1 MSVPPSRI
9 QEARRRAGDA
19 KRTALVLAAA
29 GFLAV
34 VLLARESHP
43 AGSASA
49 GSGTSANAPTSRA
62 GDDFDFGSGSLSPSN
77 ATPHVQT
84 STS

>member
-1 MSVPPSRI
+1 VNDSPSRI
-9 QEARRRAGDA
+9 QVARRRAADA

-43 AGSASA
+43 ASSST
-49 GSGTSANAPTSRA
+49 GSGASSNAPASR
-62 GDDFDFGSGSLSPSN
+62 GDDGFDFGSGSVSPSN
-77 ATPHVQT
+77 ATPDVQT
-84 STS
+84 TTS